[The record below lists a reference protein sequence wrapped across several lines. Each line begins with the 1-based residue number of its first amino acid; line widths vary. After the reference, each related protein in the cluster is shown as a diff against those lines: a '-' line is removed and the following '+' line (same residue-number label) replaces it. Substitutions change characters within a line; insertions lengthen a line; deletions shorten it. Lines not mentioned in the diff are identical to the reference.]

1 MQVSCPLIPKQR
13 KKRKNSI
20 LNCHKNWPKLW
31 TLFQQWCVFKTPTVH
46 SFPPEVQHDLC
57 KYLYCYISGLQRYNL
72 FLVQQFLSSTTTSLS
87 SRGTVQLVH
96 YTYTQPTS
104 TTISLY
110 SRGTVQLIPWT
121 ASSTPYYYIPVLVS
135 CNMILVQTVLP
146 PNTTSLSFKCTHVPC
161 TTGPAPTATSLSS
174 RATTCSLP

>member
-1 MQVSCPLIPKQR
+1 MNITYFS
-13 KKRKNSI
+13 NGA
-20 LNCHKNWPKLW
+20 
-31 TLFQQWCVFKTPTVH
+31 FFKIRTVH
-46 SFPPEVQHDLC
+46 SFLPEVQHDLC
-57 KYLYCYISGLQRYNL
+57 KYIQPHLYCYISGLQRYNL

-87 SRGTVQLVH
+87 TRGTVQLVH

-110 SRGTVQLIPWT
+110 SRGTVQLVPCT
-121 ASSTPYYYIPVLVS
+121 ASPTPYYYIPVLVS

-146 PNTTSLSFKCTHVPC
+146 PNTTSLSIKCTHVPC